1 MIVVSRQM
9 GLEHS
14 EIQLAGSSGQEVVSL
29 SVIRYPLSVIPAG
42 TNSNR
47 FLLITELFQCPGI
60 FSPLLLNP
68 DPQFQK
74 NPGAK

>member
-29 SVIRYPLSVIPAG
+29 SVIRYPLSVIRYP
-42 TNSNR
+42 
-47 FLLITELFQCPGI
+47 LFVI
-60 FSPLLLNP
+60 REMS
-68 DPQFQK
+68 DYE
-74 NPGAK
+74 